1 MFSILD
7 FLYYLVYWASGL
19 FCLRV
24 HHEVDKILG
33 SYLCRGKEEV
43 RGGVKVAWMKMCLPF
58 KEGGF
63 VIRDESSW
71 NIAREVVGMAEDVEY
86 GLIRGCRGVPYL
98 SRIGFRMLVCVLVLG
113 IDGSGFLVIR
123 GRGNVPKY
131 SFYVWLAIKDRLET
145 RDRLHRSWL
154 PLTGL
159 GIGELS
165 CLEFVVKVL
174 EKV

>member
-1 MFSILD
+1 MVRSMLCN
-7 FLYYLVYWASGL
+7 LQVYWASGL

-98 SRIGFRMLVCVLVLG
+98 SRL
-113 IDGSGFLVIR
+113 
-123 GRGNVPKY
+123 GRGCFMMWRVGG
-131 SFYVWLAIKDRLET
+131 RL
-145 RDRLHRSWL
+145 D
-154 PLTGL
+154 
-159 GIGELS
+159 
-165 CLEFVVKVL
+165 F
-174 EKV
+174 